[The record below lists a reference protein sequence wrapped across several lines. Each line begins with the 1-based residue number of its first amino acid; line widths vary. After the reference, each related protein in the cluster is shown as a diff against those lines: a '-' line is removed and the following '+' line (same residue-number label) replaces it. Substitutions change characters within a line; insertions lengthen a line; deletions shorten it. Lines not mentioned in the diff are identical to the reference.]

1 MRRLDQK
8 PRLWLTAESSEDILN
23 RFSQNIQFDQPF
35 DPFKKRDS
43 DKLES
48 ILNSVK
54 QTFGRQHLN
63 PTVLDAAAAYFN
75 QLVRGH
81 AFENGNKRIAVLF
94 THVFLLLHGI
104 EFTLDYMSIYKFALL
119 LAIFS
124 DRFNSNKTKEICR
137 KIINDFTREI
147 S

>member
-1 MRRLDQK
+1 M
-8 PRLWLTAESSEDILN
+8 PRLWLTAELSEDILN

-43 DKLES
+43 GKLES

-54 QTFGRQHLN
+54 QTFDCQHLN
-63 PTVLDAAAAYFN
+63 PTLLDAAAAYFN
-75 QLVRGH
+75 QLIRGH
-81 AFENGNKRIAVLF
+81 AFENGNKRIAILF

-124 DRFNSNKTKEICR
+124 GRFNSNKTKEICK